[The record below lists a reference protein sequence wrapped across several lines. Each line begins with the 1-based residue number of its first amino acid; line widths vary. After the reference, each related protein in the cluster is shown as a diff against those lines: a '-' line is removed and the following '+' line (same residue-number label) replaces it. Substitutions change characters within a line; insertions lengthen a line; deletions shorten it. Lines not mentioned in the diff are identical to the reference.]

1 MLVYGTE
8 AQMRFLKMAILVLL
22 STIFLMGEA
31 TTPQTERVIEAQKF
45 VLKDS
50 EGRVRAELSTERD
63 EAPKLWL
70 FDESNHRRAEF
81 SLLAN
86 GTPGVRFLDKN
97 QKIRAALE
105 LAEGK
110 AVLNLRDS
118 ESHTRAELV
127 VTASGD
133 PYLQLRDRD
142 GKTFWTSPEIATGA
156 PAR

>member
-1 MLVYGTE
+1 MNVERQHQYPT
-8 AQMRFLKMAILVLL
+8 MAILVLL
-22 STIFLMGEA
+22 STIFLTGEA
-31 TTPQTERVIEAQKF
+31 LTPKTERVIEAQKF

-50 EGRVRAELSTERD
+50 QGRVRAELSTERD

-86 GTPGVRFLDKN
+86 GTPGVRFLDKD

-105 LAEGK
+105 LVDGK

-118 ESHTRAELV
+118 ESHHRAELV

-133 PYLQLRDRD
+133 PYLQLRDKD
-142 GKTFWTSPEIATGA
+142 GKTFWTSPEISTGT
-156 PAR
+156 PRR